1 MRVVLLGAVDSTRVA
16 LEALAAADLAPAALL
31 TLPLA
36 RAARHSDYVDL
47 RPLAGT
53 LGVPVIEITDVNA
66 PPTLSEVRV
75 VSPDMVWVVGW
86 SQICRSELLG
96 IARRG
101 TIGYH
106 PAPLPENR
114 GRAVIPWT
122 ILQGRPESGSTLF
135 WMDEGM
141 DSGDILAQER
151 FPVAPNET
159 AASLYD
165 KHMVAL
171 RRMIDDVAPRLA
183 RGEVPRR
190 AQDHAAASYCAKRTP
205 ADGLIDWGNAASRVW
220 TLIRASG
227 RPYPGAFTYHGTR
240 RLIIWRA
247 SHVGSAPYHGIPG
260 QVQEMRGDGTVLV
273 QCGDGEH
280 LLIEDV
286 QADGGSPARPGDVL
300 RIHDKLGIDLGEL
313 MRRLAGGG
321 AT

>member
-1 MRVVLLGAVDSTRVA
+1 MRIVLVGAVDSTRVA
-16 LEALAAADLAPAALL
+16 LEGLDAAQLPPTALL

-53 LGVPVIEITDVNA
+53 LGVPVVDITDVNA
-66 PPTLSEVRV
+66 PTTLSEVQAA
-75 VSPDMVWVVGW
+75 SPDFVWVVGW
-86 SQICRSELLG
+86 SQICRAELLG

-122 ILQGRPESGSTLF
+122 ILQGRPASGSTLF

-151 FPVAPNET
+151 FAVAPNET

-171 RRMIDDVAPRLA
+171 RRMINDVAPRLA

-190 AQDHAAASYCAKRTP
+190 PQDNAAASYCARRTP
-205 ADGLIDWGNAASRVW
+205 ADGLIDWGNGASRVW

-240 RLIIWRA
+240 RLVIWRA
-247 SHVGSAPYHGIPG
+247 SYVGSAPYHGIPG
-260 QVQEMRGDGTVLV
+260 QVQEMRRDGTALV

-280 LLIEDV
+280 LLIEEM
-286 QADGGSPARPGDVL
+286 QADNGSPVRPGDVL
-300 RIHDKLGIDLGEL
+300 RNHDRLGIDLGEL
-313 MRRLAGGG
+313 MRRLAAGGSR
-321 AT
+321 